1 MAKEIEL
8 QVVLNA
14 NGVKCVRIIGPSE
27 QHVKGN
33 EMYLKIID
41 LVKNFDEAIRRRL
54 NEGKGE
60 YKVANGNTH

>member
-54 NEGKGE
+54 NPQKEE
-60 YKVANGNTH
+60 YEVAKTNGH